1 MGVVIG
7 ISTPLRVAAVATAI
21 SLPLGLALAWL
32 LVHRRF
38 PGRRELSLLLTGALA
53 VPCPVVIYALLWED
67 TRLPALTAAGMV
79 SATPWLVRAG
89 RAALGGLD
97 PVYRN
102 AARSLGASDWRV
114 FWRVELPLVF
124 RAAVASAGLAFVR
137 VLLDSAAALLLAALL
152 AARRAS

>member
-7 ISTPLRVAAVATAI
+7 ISAPLRVAAVATAL
-21 SLPLGLALAWL
+21 SLAPGFGLAWL

-38 PGRRELSLLLTGALA
+38 PGRRELGLLLTGALA
-53 VPCPVVIYALLWED
+53 VPCPVVFYALLWDD
-67 TRLPALTAAGMV
+67 TRIPAITAAGMV

-97 PVYRN
+97 PVYGN
-102 AARSLGASDWRV
+102 AARSLGASDWRM

-124 RAAVASAGLAFVR
+124 RAALAAAGLAFVR
-137 VLLDSAAALLLAALL
+137 VLLDSAAALLLAARL
-152 AARRAS
+152 AS